1 MWLRAQEK
9 HAFRLTSRFLSTRT
23 HYVLLFIT
31 NRGGLYRENELHA
44 SALHAGTLPSSTWF
58 CKVLPL
64 ICLLFFKSFYEI
76 IIATCLQQG
85 KLVFCLSVPHFFCAI
100 FCRLLLNTTTFGASQ
115 SCEQFVTNH
124 FSFAASYFCRSMS
137 HSSPQAWRPCTV
149 CIWSSWVQSN
159 VRVCGTF
166 PFVFDCSRK

>member
-1 MWLRAQEK
+1 MRG
-9 HAFRLTSRFLSTRT
+9 
-23 HYVLLFIT
+23 LFHPAHDF
-31 NRGGLYRENELHA
+31 G
-44 SALHAGTLPSSTWF
+44 
-58 CKVLPL
+58 KVLPL

-137 HSSPQAWRPCTV
+137 AFKSSSLAALYSLYLKQLSAEQCACVWYLSFR
-149 CIWSSWVQSN
+149 I
-159 VRVCGTF
+159 
-166 PFVFDCSRK
+166 